1 MTEIARLKWR
11 SAVNECRI
19 HETRLRAAMARVAIR
34 MPVDAEG
41 LTSMN
46 DETAAWM
53 DQFLYRFLKLQDA
66 MGERVLTD
74 GLLLMGE
81 DYRDKPFIDA
91 LNRLEALNLIP
102 SRDWWQELRETRNQ
116 IAHEYPERR
125 AEQAAAV
132 NVIFEQCPS
141 LLDTFGG
148 FVAAV
153 ESRLPSENDNTGA

>member
-1 MTEIARLKWR
+1 MTEIALLKWR
-11 SAVNECRI
+11 SAVSECRI
-19 HETRLRAAMARVAIR
+19 HEARLRAAMSRVAIR
-34 MPVDAEG
+34 MPVDADT
-41 LTSMN
+41 LSSMN

-66 MGERVLTD
+66 MGERVLSD

-132 NVIFEQCPS
+132 NAIYEQCPS

-148 FVAAV
+148 FVSTV
-153 ESRLPSENDNTGA
+153 ESRLPSANDNPGA